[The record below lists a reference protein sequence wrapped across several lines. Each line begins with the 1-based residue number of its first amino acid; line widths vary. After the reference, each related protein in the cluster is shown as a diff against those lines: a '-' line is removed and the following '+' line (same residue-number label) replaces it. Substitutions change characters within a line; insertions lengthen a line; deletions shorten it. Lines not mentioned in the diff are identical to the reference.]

1 MTGIMTQYLGLLLT
15 GLLLV
20 ILIAAVAGSWLL
32 TLFGLPGNWCILL
45 IAVLYE
51 LFAPDGRFELSWTMV
66 GILVGLA
73 VLGEA
78 LEFAA
83 GAVGVRRTGGSPR
96 SAAFSLVGSLVGGI
110 VGAGVGLPIP
120 IVGSIVGVLVFAG
133 LGALAGAVAGE
144 YSEGRELSGSL
155 QVGAA
160 AFVGR
165 VCGSVGK
172 SIVGA
177 VMVAVF
183 LTGLFL

>member
-1 MTGIMTQYLGLLLT
+1 MTEIVTQYLGLALT
-15 GLLLV
+15 GLLLLV
-20 ILIAAVAGSWLL
+20 MVVAVGGSWFLN
-32 TLFGLPGNWCILL
+32 LFGLPGNWCILL

-51 LFAPDGRFELSWTMV
+51 LFAPDGRFELSWTMI
-66 GILVGLA
+66 GILAGLA

-83 GAVGVRRTGGSPR
+83 GAVGVRRTGGSRR
-96 SAAFSLVGSLVGGI
+96 SAAFSLAGSLVGGI
-110 VGAGVGLPIP
+110 LGAGMGLPIP
-120 IVGSIVGVLVFAG
+120 IVGSVVGVLVFAG
-133 LGALAGAVAGE
+133 LGALVGAVLGE
-144 YSEGRELSGSL
+144 HTQGRELAGSL

-165 VCGSVGK
+165 VCGSIGK

-183 LTGLFL
+183 LTSLFL

>member
-1 MTGIMTQYLGLLLT
+1 MSGMITQYLGWLLT
-15 GLLLV
+15 GLLLAV
-20 ILIAAVAGSWLL
+20 VIAAVGGSWLL
-32 TLFGLPGNWCILL
+32 TLFGLPGNWCILV

-51 LFAPDGRFELSWTMV
+51 LVAPDGRFELSWSMI
-66 GILVGLA
+66 GILAGLA
-73 VLGEA
+73 IVGEI

-83 GAVGVRRTGGSPR
+83 GAVGVRQTGGSRR
-96 SAAFSLVGSLVGGI
+96 SAAYSLVGSLAGGI

-133 LGALAGAVAGE
+133 LGALVGAAAGE
-144 YSEGRELSGSL
+144 YTEGRELTGSL

-183 LTGLFL
+183 LSSLFL